1 MPVIQLF
8 WQNIFNTY
16 IYICYVCSVSVLNS
30 KYAGRTKCKGLHFI
44 AGDVVVTIGWTRMRY
59 SCCFSGPC
67 ISSNTLQRGAVG
79 TNQIT
84 PQTIRKKQI
93 WYEGFA
99 LISSPM
105 INHRAGNTLVHTYII
120 LFLNMKKNALHDF
133 KPNQY
138 IDKWNLIIQNDT
150 PSTPTWQVLMGLLSS
165 TALPAESP
173 APSALLS
180 VTHVSHLYRTLQL
193 PSTNMDK

>member
-1 MPVIQLF
+1 MWYSCF
-8 WQNIFNTY
+8 DNKTFSTH
-16 IYICYVCSVSVLNS
+16 S
-30 KYAGRTKCKGLHFI
+30 KYAGRTKCNGLQFI
-44 AGDVVVTIGWTRMRY
+44 AGDVVVTIVWTRMRY
-59 SCCFSGPC
+59 LCCFSGPS
-67 ISSNTLQRGAVG
+67 ISSNTLQRGTIG

-84 PQTIRKKQI
+84 PQNNSKETDLI
-93 WYEGFA
+93 WGGCFDFTPHA
-99 LISSPM
+99 KSQSGQ
-105 INHRAGNTLVHTYII
+105 HTLVHTYII
-120 LFLNMKKNALHDF
+120 LFLNMKKNASHDF

-165 TALPAESP
+165 TALPADSP

-180 VTHVSHLYRTLQL
+180 VTHVSHLYRILQL